1 MAGAGRGPGGRARGS
16 RLAVSRLTVSRLT
29 GGPGWRG
36 GVPAGGAGPGRGH
49 AGGACAGPRRLGEV
63 PRARVS
69 FRRGGSA
76 ALGSGP
82 AMAFR
87 RRAKSHP
94 LFSQEFLIH
103 NHADIGFCLVLS
115 VLIALMFEV
124 RPPAAPPAQR
134 SRDRLFVSP
143 PLRSGRPKLW
153 CPPHKRWFGSGGVQ
167 GAAPQRG
174 DPVPLGVRGVPPH
187 SFPLSLSS
195 AKRRLPQKRKSQHSA
210 GSWGGRHILLPH
222 QPCPRWEGRAQRVLN
237 PLFLHTPRRFWDG
250 PCPAPLPEHPGVQ
263 GEVKPSLILPAVAKG
278 GVCLLFP
285 LFFSI
290 LAVFQVFSPQHRVT
304 STRGGSW
311 ASSGRQGL
319 LGRSLSRSIPRCSLC
334 SSPGKLRPA
343 GPSQFRANRVGNAA
357 LSFSGFFS
365 PACCFPFLVRGG
377 DGAGWRPPAPP
388 RSFAWARGHL
398 GRIGPPSFP
407 PHKPSPGAQ
416 CHVSKRIRMGKGRPG
431 EEKLLLQQIA
441 GGGNPVP

>member
-1 MAGAGRGPGGRARGS
+1 MVGRCRGIPVGGAGSRLRGRGPGWWDRVPVGGVPVGRGGAGS
-16 RLAVSRLTVSRLT
+16 RRAGAGVPVGGVPAVSRLT

-69 FRRGGSA
+69 FRRGGFA

-167 GAAPQRG
+167 GAAPERG

-210 GSWGGRHILLPH
+210 GSWGDTSF
-222 QPCPRWEGRAQRVLN
+222 CP
-237 PLFLHTPRRFWDG
+237 PS
-250 PCPAPLPEHPGVQ
+250 PARGGK
-263 GEVKPSLILPAVAKG
+263 GE
-278 GVCLLFP
+278 
-285 LFFSI
+285 
-290 LAVFQVFSPQHRVT
+290 QHR
-304 STRGGSW
+304 G
-311 ASSGRQGL
+311 
-319 LGRSLSRSIPRCSLC
+319 C
-334 SSPGKLRPA
+334 
-343 GPSQFRANRVGNAA
+343 
-357 LSFSGFFS
+357 
-365 PACCFPFLVRGG
+365 
-377 DGAGWRPPAPP
+377 
-388 RSFAWARGHL
+388 
-398 GRIGPPSFP
+398 
-407 PHKPSPGAQ
+407 
-416 CHVSKRIRMGKGRPG
+416 
-431 EEKLLLQQIA
+431 
-441 GGGNPVP
+441 